1 MSGAFFPTR
10 TATHTISSAYR
21 TILLTDG
28 GARVFQEF
36 GLEAGK
42 RYVSPFRPDAA
53 KRNFSVFR
61 ASKGEI
67 LFKDFVSGDGGSFT
81 ALLSL
86 YGYTTFESQIRFA
99 ARLYSIELKDE
110 GEETERCAQRNKG
123 NHPSFTLNAKKP
135 KTHNPKPETSSKF
148 YCVTQ
153 LELTNF
159 TPVELQTL
167 AEISGG
173 FITAPL
179 LERFGIRA
187 LRSYTDEG
195 RTEQGLTYGSR
206 HEVAFTLVVPSAN
219 GNYYA
224 YCYFQSEKHSPFPN
238 HAKNF
243 HLKLGEYTNDVKF
256 ALGLNELRPN
266 EPAFIVEGIKD
277 CLILLAKGYNAFTL
291 GGVQHR
297 LHPSVVK
304 HLKDNGN
311 TLTIL
316 FDTDFAGLDA
326 AERLQNSLNALRHSA
341 HSSLSST
348 QHSALSTQHCILPR
362 LEKQTTKDAPKPLQN
377 DLADYVCEYG
387 FDSLLE
393 ETLLSPAP
401 LVSSNIT
408 NGATTIPAWKLTTT
422 HDKLTDDA
430 AALKTLRQLIQTS
443 SRLVLRA
450 PTGCGKTHVML
461 RHIAQ
466 KHYAETSGMTVF
478 AVPTIALAEQIKEE
492 YADLKPIVVTGNNSD
507 MHRYYQQFEQDATPL
522 DTSIIVVVYDSI
534 GRVADVLWDKT
545 TLFCIDEMHILVQ
558 DFDYRSYAMHQMSL
572 AIHNAHKVVC
582 LSATPELLFHHAPM
596 NFTYCDVETPQKR
609 PVSYSFLDYTKRD
622 EAVLALMLM
631 LLETMRKEERKH
643 DTILLRVQS
652 KSLLK
657 RMQKLLVK
665 HGIAEQEIALLT
677 NDTTQHNDSSHNA
690 EEYRVLMETRHFS
703 RKVILATGI
712 LDTGVNILNT
722 ENVHVIMLD
731 EKNENT
737 IIQVANRFR
746 NAKNVHAHLLERAKG
761 IGTERNAQKDK
772 GRTQSPSPSALIP
785 HPSKEQ
791 YHFLH
796 TLTSAQILE
805 EAMNEQSGRNDT
817 THSVSRK
824 SASRLFD
831 TMLHFNGKGNRWHTS
846 ELAIMHKC
854 AQIRVQMTSRA
865 ELADRLEQAGFTPI
879 TEQHPITYTLS
890 PITLQEVAEEQKN
903 ELLQNEETVL
913 HLLATKTKFFL
924 AALNTISRSRSFKD
938 KLPVICP
945 EALLSVIKNHEET
958 TAILTEHAALL
969 RESRTETL
977 VRYYSEARTLGFD
990 HTEAIHLVSNNRDP
1004 RKWLS
1009 FTQHLAMKQ
1018 REAIHLYDNHGG
1030 GGLVGLTDN
1039 VLSKHD
1045 REKLRKEEDIRKMIR
1060 NSAELGCFFTGSDG
1074 TERHIPN
1081 SIRSKKAIAERVNAY
1096 QSKLFRLTQ
1105 QQAGE
1110 LVDAMFHVRYV
1121 RERTKTENGVRL
1133 SGYYTFEQSDNTLR
1147 CKTLAEYVTEYG
1159 VDGTK
1164 YEAAFMA
1171 RMLEEARGYEQAI
1184 MRITVQNPFSE
1195 YAEMGRSVQ
1204 EVG

>member
-1 MSGAFFPTR
+1 MSGAFSSTHAAHR
-10 TATHTISSAYR
+10 TATHTVSSAYR
-21 TILLTDG
+21 TILYTDG

-53 KRNFSVFR
+53 KRNFSVFH
-61 ASKGEI
+61 SPKGGI

-86 YGYTTFESQIRFA
+86 FGYTTFESQIRFA
-99 ARLYSIELKDE
+99 ARLYNIELRDSLAI
-110 GEETERCAQRNKG
+110 GHSSLVIGRSVRSSTNNQQ
-123 NHPSFTLNAKKP
+123 L
-135 KTHNPKPETSSKF
+135 KTKNQKLSTKNQKSYRVTS
-148 YCVTQ
+148 
-153 LELTNF
+153 LELADF
-159 TPVELQTL
+159 TAVELQTL
-167 AEISGG
+167 AQISGG

-195 RTEQGLTYGSR
+195 RTEQGFVYGGK

-224 YCYFQSEKHSPFPN
+224 YSYFQSEKHSPFPH

-243 HLKLGEYTNDVKF
+243 HLKLGDYTDDVKF

-304 HLKDNGN
+304 HLQDNGN
-311 TLTIL
+311 ALTIL
-316 FDTDFAGLDA
+316 FDTDYAGLDA

-348 QHSALSTQHCILPR
+348 QHSTLNTQHCIVFLPR
-362 LEKQTTKDAPKPLQN
+362 LEKQTTKDAPKPQKN

-387 FDSLLE
+387 FDDLLE

-401 LVSSNIT
+401 LVSSSIT

-422 HDKLTDDA
+422 SNKLSDDT

-450 PTGCGKTHVML
+450 PTGCGKTHAML

-466 KHYAETSGMTVF
+466 KHFAETSGMTVF

-522 DTSIIVVVYDSI
+522 DTCVIVVVYDSI
-534 GRVADVLWDKT
+534 GRVADILWDKA

-558 DFDYRSYAMHQMSL
+558 DLDYRSYAMHQMSL

-582 LSATPELLFHHAPM
+582 LSATPELLFHHTPM

-622 EAVLALMLM
+622 EAVLALMLT
-631 LLETMRKEERKH
+631 LLETMREEDRKH

-657 RMQKLLVK
+657 RTQKLLVK
-665 HGIAEQEIALLT
+665 HGIPENDIALLT
-677 NDTTQHNDSSHNA
+677 NDTTQQSNSSHNA
-690 EEYRVLMETRHFS
+690 EEYRILMETRHFS
-703 RKVILATGI
+703 RKIILATGI

-722 ENVHVIMLD
+722 GNVHVIMLD

-746 NAKNVHAHLLERAKG
+746 NANKIHAHLLYTTKHQALSNQATKQPS
-761 IGTERNAQKDK
+761 NQ
-772 GRTQSPSPSALIP
+772 RT
-785 HPSKEQ
+785 EQ

-796 TLTSAQILE
+796 TFTSAQMLE

-817 THSVSRK
+817 TSGISRK

-831 TMLHFNGKGNRWHTS
+831 TMLHFDNKGNRWHAS

-865 ELADRLEQAGFTPI
+865 ELADRLEQAGFSPI
-879 TEQHPITYTLS
+879 TAQQPITYTLS
-890 PITLQEVAEEQKN
+890 PLTLQEVAEEQQK
-903 ELLQNEETVL
+903 ELLHNEETVL

-924 AALNTISRSRSFKD
+924 AALNTLSRSRSFKD
-938 KLPVICP
+938 KLPFICP

-958 TAILTEHAALL
+958 AAILTEHAALL
-969 RESRTETL
+969 SESRTETL
-977 VRYYSEARTLGFD
+977 VRYYSEAITLGFD
-990 HTEAIHLVSNNRDP
+990 HTEAILLVSNNRDP
-1004 RKWLS
+1004 RKWQS

-1018 REAIHLYDNHGG
+1018 RETVAVL
-1030 GGLVGLTDN
+1030 LV
-1039 VLSKHD
+1039 
-1045 REKLRKEEDIRKMIR
+1045 
-1060 NSAELGCFFTGSDG
+1060 
-1074 TERHIPN
+1074 
-1081 SIRSKKAIAERVNAY
+1081 
-1096 QSKLFRLTQ
+1096 
-1105 QQAGE
+1105 
-1110 LVDAMFHVRYV
+1110 
-1121 RERTKTENGVRL
+1121 
-1133 SGYYTFEQSDNTLR
+1133 
-1147 CKTLAEYVTEYG
+1147 
-1159 VDGTK
+1159 
-1164 YEAAFMA
+1164 
-1171 RMLEEARGYEQAI
+1171 
-1184 MRITVQNPFSE
+1184 
-1195 YAEMGRSVQ
+1195 
-1204 EVG
+1204 